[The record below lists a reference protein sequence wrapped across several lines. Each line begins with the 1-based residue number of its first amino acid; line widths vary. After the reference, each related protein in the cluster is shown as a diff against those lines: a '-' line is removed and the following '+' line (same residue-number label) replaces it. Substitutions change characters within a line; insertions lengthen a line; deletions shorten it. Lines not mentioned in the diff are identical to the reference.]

1 MRQLNSEIGAAERA
15 AGVGLVEIQRV
26 TAELSSGPEGKAAV
40 EGRVAAANARIAEA
54 LCGCKVCEGVAM
66 RIRGQ
71 SRVAKGEHSRAAAAV
86 VKHRAQQGRGAR
98 RQGQ

>member
-40 EGRVAAANARIAEA
+40 EGRVVAGERADRGGA
-54 LCGCKVCEGVAM
+54 LWL
-66 RIRGQ
+66 
-71 SRVAKGEHSRAAAAV
+71 
-86 VKHRAQQGRGAR
+86 
-98 RQGQ
+98 